1 MGKGAQNLNPYLSVR
16 EAHRRRRTRKR
27 RSRRSGAA
35 FRSPTDPERARAGKP
50 AWEPADVLLLP
61 RRHSA
66 PCVPPPQGAPVARS
80 AVAPHAPPSPALSL
94 RTIAL
99 PQLDAALRASS
110 AGQPGGQACPLL
122 SIPNSS
128 SEDSPKRWGSEIEH
142 FAISP
147 DGQAAAAGALL
158 SAVGELR
165 ASVIELKA
173 AFGFA
178 RTEGARQ
185 GGETRVRTLTR
196 SALARTG
203 QRLQRFCNGLII
215 LQPKVLLL
223 RQSANAFQG
232 LL

>member
-27 RSRRSGAA
+27 RSRRSGAS
-35 FRSPTDPERARAGKP
+35 FRSSTNPERARAGKP
-50 AWEPADVLLLP
+50 AWEPADVVLLP

-66 PCVPPPQGAPVARS
+66 PRVPPTLTGGAGGPLS
-80 AVAPHAPPSPALSL
+80 HGPPCSPSPALSL

-99 PQLDAALRASS
+99 PQLGAALRAGS

-122 SIPNSS
+122 LIPNSS
-128 SEDSPKRWGSEIEH
+128 SEDSPKRWGSKIEH

-178 RTEGARQ
+178 RTGGARQ
-185 GGETRVRTLTR
+185 GGETPIRTLTR

-203 QRLQRFCNGLII
+203 QRLQRFCNGLT

>member
-1 MGKGAQNLNPYLSVR
+1 MGKGAQNLNSYLSVR

-50 AWEPADVLLLP
+50 AWEPADVVLLP

-66 PCVPPPQGAPVARS
+66 PCVPPTLMGGAGGPLSRG
-80 AVAPHAPPSPALSL
+80 PPCSSSPALSL

-99 PQLDAALRASS
+99 PQLGAALRAGS

-178 RTEGARQ
+178 RTGGARQ
-185 GGETRVRTLTR
+185 GGETPIWTLTR

-203 QRLQRFCNGLII
+203 QRLQRFCNGLT